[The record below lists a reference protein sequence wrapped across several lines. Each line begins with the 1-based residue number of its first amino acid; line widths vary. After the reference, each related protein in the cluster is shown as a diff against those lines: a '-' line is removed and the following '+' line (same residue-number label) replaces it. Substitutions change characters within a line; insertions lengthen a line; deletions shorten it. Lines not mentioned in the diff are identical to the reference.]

1 MPYVSASASKS
12 EKGND
17 SRYARVIVFFF
28 ITSLKRV
35 SPFKRRFLIRSFYNA
50 LNNPKKRNISQG
62 GFFMLQYNRYTY
74 SKREYKGLMR
84 ETGDDILFLHE
95 ASKSM

>member
-1 MPYVSASASKS
+1 
-12 EKGND
+12 
-17 SRYARVIVFFF
+17 
-28 ITSLKRV
+28 
-35 SPFKRRFLIRSFYNA
+35 
-50 LNNPKKRNISQG
+50 
-62 GFFMLQYNRYTY
+62 MLQYNRHTY